1 MGERRD
7 GEWPNGR
14 RNGGRHRQGEAV
26 AAAAASPRQSRCR
39 CLGEDYRDWGWDW
52 WPPSRSSSFV
62 VTHNRRCHCRARKRE
77 RERRACEIGERL
89 RGSYGY
95 ITGAQETDGPK
106 PSGRISQPSKNL
118 ASANFNPFSSY
129 LRLNTAIS
137 GKLCLAAKLEYPSG
151 GSSYPL

>member
-1 MGERRD
+1 MGLVA
-7 GEWPNGR
+7 
-14 RNGGRHRQGEAV
+14 AV
-26 AAAAASPRQSRCR
+26 ALILLYHTHNSRRRRAHPPLSSRTTAAATAVH
-39 CLGEDYRDWGWDW
+39 E
-52 WPPSRSSSFV
+52 
-62 VTHNRRCHCRARKRE
+62 RE
-77 RERRACEIGERL
+77 REREEIGERL